1 MSNQY
6 MDNSIPFPEWFPMR
20 VTYCRELKM
29 KEQLDK
35 LNIENFV
42 PMHYELVDTDNGRSL
57 KLLPAIHNLIFVRA
71 TREDMTNLKMTRREL
86 EPLRYMMRP
95 VEGSKG
101 EMEIIR
107 VPDKQM
113 EDFMRVASVTD
124 ERVMF
129 LKYSN
134 YLEKVGQR
142 VKVTNGF
149 FAGVEGVI
157 KRIRNNRRVVVI
169 INGVAAVA
177 IANVPVDYLMPIE

>member
-1 MSNQY
+1 
-6 MDNSIPFPEWFPMR
+6 MDNSIQTLEWFPMR

-42 PMHYELVDTDNGRSL
+42 PMRYELVETRDGRSL
-57 KLLPAIHNLIFVRA
+57 RLMPAIHNLIFVR
-71 TREDMTNLKMTRREL
+71 TTKEDMTKLKLTCRAL

-95 VEGSKG
+95 VVGNKEKK
-101 EMEIIR
+101 EIIR
-107 VPDKQM
+107 VPDRQM
-113 EDFMRVASVTD
+113 ENFMRVASVTD

-129 LKYSN
+129 LEYGN
-134 YLEKVGQR
+134 YLEKVGQH

-157 KRIRNNRRVVVI
+157 KRIKNNKRVVVM
-169 INGVAAVA
+169 INGIAAVA
-177 IANVPVDYLMPIE
+177 IVNVPVEYLIPIE